1 MSIVAIVFIVFFA
14 LLILGCPIVFVI
26 LTTDLL
32 PGVIDS
38 TFVGNAQYVVR
49 NIISCADSTALLA
62 PPMFTLAGIIMSQGG
77 IAKRIYNVFMYF
89 VGRLPAGMP
98 CAVVLTCLFYGCISG
113 SGVATAAAVGSMTIP
128 LLLELGYDAP
138 FIGVV
143 VSASAGLGVIIP
155 PSNPYILYG
164 LATNTSIGALFLA
177 GIIPG
182 CVLAVFLCLY
192 CILYCK
198 KHGEDKEKIDKAV
211 GELRAK
217 GFWAVFKDSFWALL
231 TPVILLG
238 GLYSGVVTVTEV
250 AIVSVVY
257 ALLVSAFVYRGTNFI
272 GMCKMFVSASRA
284 SAPLNIMI
292 VSAMVMGRIFTA
304 LQIPSMVSGFLV
316 GTFSTK
322 FGILIIVNVILLLI
336 GMVMDT
342 GPAILIFAPMLLPIC
357 SAMNIDPVHMGIFMT
372 INMAIGFVSPPFGQ
386 TLFITG
392 PLVGVEAMKIGRKS
406 FPCIGLMIIA
416 LLIITFV
423 PELSLWLAY

>member
-1 MSIVAIVFIVFFA
+1 MSIVAIVAIAFFA

-26 LTTDLL
+26 LSTNLL
-32 PGVIDS
+32 PGLIDT
-38 TFVGNAQYVVR
+38 TFIGNAQYIVR

-77 IAKRIYNVFMYF
+77 IAKRIYNVFMYI
-89 VGRLPAGMP
+89 VGKLPAGMP

-128 LLLELGYDAP
+128 ILLELGYDKA
-138 FIGVV
+138 FVGVI

-155 PSNPYILYG
+155 PSTPYILYG
-164 LATNTSIGALFLA
+164 LATNTSIGSLFIA

-182 CVLAVFLCLY
+182 CVLAFFLCMY
-192 CILYCK
+192 AIIYCK
-198 KHGEDKEKIDKAV
+198 RHGEDRERIDKAV
-211 GELRAK
+211 DELRAK
-217 GFWAVFKDSFWALL
+217 GFLKVLKDSFWALL

-238 GLYSGVVTVTEV
+238 GLYSGAVTVTEV
-250 AIVSVVY
+250 AVISVVY
-257 ALLVSAFVYRGTNFI
+257 ALFVSAVIYRGTNFI

-304 LQIPSMVSGFLV
+304 LQIPALVSNFLI
-316 GTFSTK
+316 GTFNTK
-322 FGILIIVNVILLLI
+322 FGVLIVVNIILLLI

-357 SAMNIDPVHMGIFMT
+357 SVMNVSPIHMGIFMT

-392 PLVGVEAMKIGRKS
+392 PLIGIDAMQIGKKS
-406 FPCIGLMIIA
+406 FPCIG
-416 LLIITFV
+416 
-423 PELSLWLAY
+423 